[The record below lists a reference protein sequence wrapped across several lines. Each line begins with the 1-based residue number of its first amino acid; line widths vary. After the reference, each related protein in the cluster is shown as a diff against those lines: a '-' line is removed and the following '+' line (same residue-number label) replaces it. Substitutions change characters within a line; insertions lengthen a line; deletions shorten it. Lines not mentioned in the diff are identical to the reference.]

1 MLDSADT
8 DHPHEMDSVMVF
20 LLASALSDLRDRL
33 WDEGSEMAADLV
45 ADLVNR
51 CDRFMDEVN

>member
-8 DHPHEMDSVMVF
+8 DHAHEMDSVFVF

-33 WDEGSEMAADLV
+33 WDEGSEMAADLI

-51 CDRFMDEVN
+51 CDRFVDEVN